1 MMAQSG
7 SQSFE
12 EAPPIAYVDPAMSA
26 LQRAAVRMVELIGGQ
41 RKLKAVY
48 DGFRADGGT
57 AETFWDEMMRRTGI
71 TLRFDD
77 AAMRAIPR
85 TGPLLIV
92 ANHPYGLVDGFGL
105 CWLASKIRPDFRLLI
120 NSVLVQTPETRD
132 YFLPLDFAGTAEA
145 TATNVRSRAEAR
157 RYLDDGGMVLVFP
170 AGAISTSPDPLG
182 RRPAMDG
189 PWQPFIGQLLQRA
202 RCPVVPVY
210 FHGQNSRIFQIASH
224 RSQTIRLA
232 LMAGEIRRRFGTPL
246 DLTIG
251 AAIDYA
257 EFDGISSRADLAAE
271 LCRRTY
277 ALGGIDTTKP
287 GMIVPWPKAL
297 QGKPSKPSDAPGF
310 WRAILPAGPARRAAH
325 HRPG

>member
-1 MMAQSG
+1 MTAHPG
-7 SQSFE
+7 SPTLE
-12 EAPPIAYVDPAMSA
+12 EAPPISYVDPSMSV
-26 LQRAAVRMVELIGGQ
+26 LQRAAVKVVERVGGQ

-57 AETFWDEMMRRTGI
+57 PATFWDEMMRRTGI
-71 TLRFDD
+71 TLRFDE
-77 AAMRAIPR
+77 AAMQAIPR

-120 NSVLVQTPETRD
+120 NSVLVQAPETRD
-132 YFLPLDFAGTAEA
+132 YFLPLDFSGTADA
-145 TATNVRSRAEAR
+145 TATNVRSRADAR
-157 RYLDDGGMVLVFP
+157 RYLEDGGMVLVFP

-189 PWQPFIGQLLQRA
+189 PWQPFVGQLLQRA

-224 RSQTIRLA
+224 RSQTVRLA

-251 AAIDYA
+251 AAVDYA
-257 EFDGISSRADLAAE
+257 AFDGITSRAGLSAE

-297 QGKPSKPSDAPGF
+297 QGKPADAPGF
-310 WRAILPAGPARRAAH
+310 WRSILPAGPARRAAH